1 VVNGGDGSGFN
12 HGLGFQQSYYL
23 ATAADAPERPSLSGE
38 RRVDLCVVGGGCTGL
53 SAALHAA
60 ENGLS
65 VVLLEGGRVGWGAS
79 GRNGGQ
85 IIPGLRK
92 GALELIARY
101 GETEARALFDLALEA
116 RGLVLDLVERHRIA
130 CDLKLTG
137 HLAAAAKAG
146 DMDHY
151 AREIDALAGVMAYP
165 HARLA
170 TKADMGDEL
179 ASPGYHGGLID
190 ELGGHYHPLNY
201 TLGLARAA
209 AAAGVAIYERSPALH
224 LTPGALGVRV
234 ATAQGAVM
242 AAKVILAGDALLGDR
257 VAPQV
262 ASHIMPVA
270 NYIVATEPLDPPE
283 ALIAKDRAVSDS
295 RFVVNYFRLTAD
307 GRLLFGGGERYS
319 TRPPRDIAAFAGQH
333 MRRVFPQLA
342 KARIDY
348 AWGGLVSIT
357 RTRLPHLGQIFGGRE
372 GGVYFAHGYSGLGAI
387 LSTLAGK
394 LMAQAIAGDAA
405 GFDRLAKIAPP
416 PFPGGTLMRAPLH
429 TLGMLW
435 YAMRDRL

>member
-1 VVNGGDGSGFN
+1 MTAGPSDGDGFN
-12 HGLGFQQSYYL
+12 DGLDFHQSYYL
-23 ATAADAPERPSLSGE
+23 ATASNAPRRPQLTGE
-38 RRVDLCVVGGGCTGL
+38 TTADLCVVGGGCTGL

-60 ENGLS
+60 EQGLS
-65 VVLLEGGRVGWGAS
+65 VVLLEGGRIGWGAS

-101 GETEARALFDLALEA
+101 GADEARALFDLALEA
-116 RGLVLDLVERHRIA
+116 RGLALDLIERHGMA
-130 CDLKLTG
+130 CDLKRTG
-137 HLAAAAKAG
+137 HLAAAAKPG

-151 AREIDALAGVMAYP
+151 AREIDTLAQAMDYP
-165 HARLA
+165 YARLVSR
-170 TKADMGDEL
+170 ADMASEL
-179 ASPGYHGGLID
+179 ASPGYYGGLID

-201 TLGLARAA
+201 TIGLATAA
-209 AAAGVAIYERSPALH
+209 QAAGVTIYETSAALR
-224 LTPGALGVRV
+224 LSETAAGIRVETALGAV
-234 ATAQGAVM
+234 AAV
-242 AAKVILAGDALLGDR
+242 KVILAGDALLGAHL
-257 VAPQV
+257 APKI

-270 NYIVATEPLDPPE
+270 NYIVATEPLDDPA
-283 ALIAKDRAVSDS
+283 ALIAHDRAVSDS

-307 GRLLFGGGERYS
+307 GRMLFGGGERYS
-319 TRPPRDIAAFAGQH
+319 TRPPRDIAAFAGRH

-357 RTRLPHLGQIFGGRE
+357 RTRLPHLGRQ

-394 LMAQAIAGDAA
+394 LMADAIIGEAA
-405 GFDRLAKIAPP
+405 GFDRLAQIAPP
-416 PFPGGTLMRAPLH
+416 AFPGGTLLRSPLY

-435 YAMRDRL
+435 YAMRDRVG

>member
-1 VVNGGDGSGFN
+1 MTAGQGHDGAGFN
-12 HGLGFQQSYYL
+12 DGLGFKQSYYF
-23 ATAADAPERPSLSGE
+23 ATAADAPGRPPLTGE
-38 RRVDLCVVGGGCTGL
+38 TTADLCVVGGGCTGL

-60 ENGLS
+60 ERGLS
-65 VVLLEGGRVGWGAS
+65 VVLLEGGRIGWGAS

-92 GALELIARY
+92 GALELLARY
-101 GETEARALFDLALEA
+101 GPAEARALFDLALEA
-116 RGLVLDLVERHRIA
+116 RGLVLDLIQRHAIA

-137 HLAAAAKAG
+137 HLAAAAKSS

-151 AREIDALAGVMAYP
+151 AREVDALAQAMGYP
-165 HARLA
+165 HARLVS
-170 TKADMGDEL
+170 KADMAIAL

-201 TLGLARAA
+201 TIGLARAA
-209 AAAGVAIYERSPALH
+209 QASGVAIHEASQALRLHETAAGV
-224 LTPGALGVRV
+224 RV
-234 ATAQGAVM
+234 ETARGAVT
-242 AAKVILAGDALLGDR
+242 AAKVILAGDALLGANL
-257 VAPQV
+257 APRI

-270 NYIVATEPLDPPE
+270 NYIVATEPLDDPA
-283 ALIAKDRAVSDS
+283 ALIAHDRAASDS

-307 GRLLFGGGERYS
+307 GRMLFGGGERYS

-333 MRRVFPQLA
+333 MRRVFPPLT

-348 AWGGLVSIT
+348 AWGGLVSVT
-357 RTRLPHLGQIFGGRE
+357 RTRLPHLGRD

-394 LMAQAIAGDAA
+394 LMAQAIVGEAA
-405 GFDRLAKIAPP
+405 GFDRLAKIAPSA
-416 PFPGGTLMRAPLH
+416 FPGGTLLRGPLY

-435 YAMRDRL
+435 YAMRDRLPG